1 MYCSSRGWF
10 AGASACRRAAARV
23 GGEDSLDNLVIIVVF
38 LIAIAQALTI
48 LLTIRREGDI
58 RELDKLVKE
67 QRLQVVELKAWLG
80 GRNAAQPRLT
90 KSEREPTSEPIANN
104 AKESEPAS
112 TPRGL
117 AEPLSPNPAVGDAAQ
132 MMKVLNWQR
141 EIIGR
146 LRAEL
151 KAAVPPEPA
160 ITPKELADTPSPTE
174 NEFERTTNVINWLK
188 QDIDSAREINS
199 HSTPSAKKIG

>member
-1 MYCSSRGWF
+1 M
-10 AGASACRRAAARV
+10 
-23 GGEDSLDNLVIIVVF
+23 DNLVIIVVF

-48 LLTIRREGDI
+48 LLTIRREQEI
-58 RELDKLVKE
+58 KELERLVE
-67 QRLQVVELKAWLG
+67 DQRLQVVELKAWLG

-90 KSEREPTSEPIANN
+90 NLEREPTSEPIANN
-104 AKESEPAS
+104 AKGSKPET

-117 AEPLSPNPAVGDAAQ
+117 AEPLPPHTAVGDAAQ

-151 KAAVPPEPA
+151 KASAPPEPTV
-160 ITPKELADTPSPTE
+160 TPKELADTPSPTE
-174 NEFERTTNVINWLK
+174 NELERTTNVINWLK
-188 QDIDSAREINS
+188 QDVDSAREISS
-199 HSTPSAKKIG
+199 HSTSSAKKIG

>member
-1 MYCSSRGWF
+1 
-10 AGASACRRAAARV
+10 
-23 GGEDSLDNLVIIVVF
+23 LDNLVIIVVF
-38 LIAIAQALTI
+38 LIAVAQVLMV
-48 LLTIRREGDI
+48 LLTIRREEEI
-58 RELDKLVKE
+58 KELDRLVEE
-67 QRLQVVELKAWLG
+67 QRLQVGELKTWLG
-80 GRNAAQPRLT
+80 RRYGAQPRLT
-90 KSEREPTSEPIANN
+90 ESEREPTSEPLANN
-104 AKESEPAS
+104 AGESGPAT

-117 AEPLSPNPAVGDAAQ
+117 AEPLSPHTAVGGVAQ

-151 KAAVPPEPA
+151 KAAAPPKPA
-160 ITPKELADTPSPTE
+160 ITPKELADTPSLAE